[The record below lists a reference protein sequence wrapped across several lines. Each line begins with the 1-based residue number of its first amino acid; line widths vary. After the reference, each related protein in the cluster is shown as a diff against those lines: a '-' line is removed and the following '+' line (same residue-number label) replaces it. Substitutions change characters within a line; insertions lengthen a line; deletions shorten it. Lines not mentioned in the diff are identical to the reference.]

1 MRKRGAKGWA
11 NLSTAI
17 NPMKTIHE
25 IIQEIQCFDPAIRA
39 FDAHDLPQSVRAYLH
54 HNYRMDARLTDEE
67 QQLIETSFEHFA
79 DNLRE
84 SFQDD
89 PRPDA
94 TRFYLFDDGS
104 LYVRT
109 NAGPELWADAQVFVV
124 ERILPSMRLTR
135 LEADL
140 MREIGMD
147 DQVSEVRDDFFS
159 SFAHILHRDCGIP
172 HCDAREHWNAYSR
185 QLSDSACESIVLGGA
200 KSGHAEGE
208 RFASGYTVTA

>member
-1 MRKRGAKGWA
+1 
-11 NLSTAI
+11 
-17 NPMKTIHE
+17 MKTIHQV
-25 IIQEIQCFDPAIRA
+25 IHEIQFFDPAVRA

-67 QQLIETSFEHFA
+67 QQLVETSFEHFA

-94 TRFYLFDDGS
+94 TRFYLFDDLS

-124 ERILPSMRLTR
+124 ERILPAMRLTR

-147 DQVSEVRDDFFS
+147 DHVDEVRDDFFAA
-159 SFAHILHRDCGIP
+159 FARIVSQELDIQWSE
-172 HCDAREHWNAYSR
+172 ARERWYHFCQSSEE
-185 QLSDSACESIVLGGA
+185 SDRLELGGYRQ
-200 KSGHAEGE
+200 GEAEARE
-208 RFASGYTVTA
+208 YLEWIKTIN

>member
-1 MRKRGAKGWA
+1 
-11 NLSTAI
+11 
-17 NPMKTIHE
+17 MKTIHE
-25 IIQEIQCFDPAIRA
+25 IIQEIQFFDPAIRA

-67 QQLIETSFEHFA
+67 QQLIETSFEPFA
-79 DNLRE
+79 DNIRE
-84 SFQDD
+84 VFQDD

-94 TRFYLFDDGS
+94 TRFYLFDDLS

-124 ERILPSMRLTR
+124 ERILPNMRLSR

-147 DQVSEVRDDFFS
+147 EQVSEVRNDFYS
-159 SFAHILHRDCGIP
+159 SFARILNRDCGIP
-172 HCDAREHWNAYSR
+172 YSDAREHWNAYSR
-185 QLSDSACESIVLGGA
+185 QLGDSACESIVLGGSE
-200 KSGHAEGE
+200 SGHAEGI
-208 RFASGYTVTA
+208 RFASEYTVNA

>member
-1 MRKRGAKGWA
+1 
-11 NLSTAI
+11 
-17 NPMKTIHE
+17 MKTIHQ
-25 IIQEIQCFDPAIRA
+25 IIREIQCFDPAIRA

-54 HNYRMDARLTDEE
+54 HNYRMDARLTDDE
-67 QQLIETSFEHFA
+67 QQLVETSFEHFA

-84 SFQDD
+84 TFQDD

-124 ERILPSMRLTR
+124 ERILPNMRLSR

-147 DQVSEVRDDFFS
+147 EQVSEVRNDFFS

-172 HCDAREHWNAYSR
+172 HCDAREHWNAWSR
-185 QLSDSACESIVLGGA
+185 QAPDSLTEKLELGGSE
-200 KSGHAEGE
+200 SGRAEGI
-208 RFASGYTVTA
+208 RFASEYTVNA

>member
-1 MRKRGAKGWA
+1 
-11 NLSTAI
+11 
-17 NPMKTIHE
+17 MKTIHQV
-25 IIQEIQCFDPAIRA
+25 IHEIQFFDPAIRA

-54 HNYRMDARLTDEE
+54 NKYSMDARLTDDE
-67 QQLIETSFEHFA
+67 QQLVETSFEPFA

-84 SFQDD
+84 AFQDD

-94 TRFYLFDDGS
+94 TRFFLFDDLS

-124 ERILPSMRLTR
+124 ERILPQMRLTR

-147 DQVSEVRDDFFS
+147 DQVNEVRDDFYS
-159 SFAHILHRDCGIP
+159 SFAHILNRDCGIP
-172 HCDAREHWNAYSR
+172 HCDAREHWNAFSR
-185 QLSDSACESIVLGGA
+185 QLGDSACESIVLGGSE
-200 KSGHAEGE
+200 SGRAEGI
-208 RFASGYTVTA
+208 RFASEYTVTNA

>member
-1 MRKRGAKGWA
+1 
-11 NLSTAI
+11 
-17 NPMKTIHE
+17 MKTIHQV
-25 IIQEIQCFDPAIRA
+25 IQEIQFFDPSVRA

-54 HNYRMDARLTDEE
+54 HNYRMDARLTDDE
-67 QQLIETSFEHFA
+67 QQLVETSFEHFA

-84 SFQDD
+84 VFQDD

-94 TRFYLFDDGS
+94 TRFYLFDDLS

-124 ERILPSMRLTR
+124 ERILPNMRLSR

-147 DQVSEVRDDFFS
+147 DQVSEVRDDFFAA
-159 SFAHILHRDCGIP
+159 FAHVLHRDCGIP
-172 HCDAREHWNAYSR
+172 HCDAREHWNAWSR
-185 QLSDSACESIVLGGA
+185 QAPDSLTESLELGGGE
-200 KSGHAEGE
+200 SGRAEGL
-208 RFASGYTVTA
+208 RFASEYAVNA